1 MLEKIYIQ
9 NTESG
14 AIFNEDRT
22 HRYTLWRRFKP
33 GAKLE
38 NMIAFICLNP
48 STADETKNDPT
59 VTRCINR
66 AKEYGYDGFIMLNA
80 FSYRATD
87 PNEMKAQGVNASGDP
102 ENMTAILWTAKRVG
116 MTVCGWSNHCQFRNR
131 SRDLRHMLIKH
142 AIPAHHLSLNKT
154 GEPKHPL
161 YIGYDHK
168 PERWF

>member
-9 NTESG
+9 NTENG
-14 AIFNEDRT
+14 ATFSEDRR

-33 GAKLE
+33 DAKLE

-66 AKEYGYDGFIMLNA
+66 AKEYGFDGFVMLNA
-80 FSYRATD
+80 FSYRATNPKD
-87 PNEMKAQGVNASGDP
+87 MKDQGYAAIGDP
-102 ENMTAILWTAKRVG
+102 ENTKAILWTAERVG
-116 MTVCGWSNHCQFRNR
+116 RVVCAWGNHCSFMNR
-131 SRDLRHMLIKH
+131 SFNLHTWLQTTKKSIYRL
-142 AIPAHHLSLNKT
+142 PLNKT

-161 YIGYDHK
+161 YVGYDHK